1 MAKALDVALREF
13 GEDDI
18 SVKLCRN
25 LFQVM
30 PGAPEFVI
38 YQDVEGAVARV
49 APGAGVGATQVND
62 AARGEE
68 AQRALWIAG
77 AMDKADVG
85 LALASGVSNL
95 FAFFGG
101 SKTSR
106 RTFES
111 DPQQAA
117 DAALKLLGLSY
128 MAYLLF
134 PGDVKDKVSSFN
146 ELPAGREALLYTAVI
161 EVALPFADNLVEGAA
176 GFIPRLMGAAGS
188 ATSRMAQFAGSGAVE
203 QARSTL
209 ETFTAPIEG
218 VLGQVAGQIEP
229 ITDRLK
235 GVMPTAFNL
244 ADSATGAV
252 ATGADALPVWSFLGA
267 RLTAEACVKR
277 AVAKSS

>member
-1 MAKALDVALREF
+1 MAKALDDALREF

-30 PGAPEFVI
+30 PGAPEFVM
-38 YQDVEGAVARV
+38 YRDVEGAVARV

-62 AARGEE
+62 AARGEG

-77 AMDKADVG
+77 ALDKADIG
-85 LALASGVSNL
+85 LAVASGVSNL
-95 FAFFGG
+95 FALFGG
-101 SKTSR
+101 SKKTR

-111 DPQQAA
+111 DPQQAV

-134 PGDVKDKVSSFN
+134 PGDVKDKVSAFG

-161 EVALPFADNLVEGAA
+161 EVALPFADNLVEGAV
-176 GFIPRLMGAAGS
+176 GLVPRLMGAAGS

-209 ETFTAPIEG
+209 ETLTAPIEG
-218 VLGQVAGQIEP
+218 VLGQVAGQIGP
-229 ITDRLK
+229 ITDRLE
-235 GVMPTAFNL
+235 GVLPKAFSL

-252 ATGADALPVWSFLGA
+252 ATGADALPVWGFLGA

>member
-1 MAKALDVALREF
+1 MAKALDEALREF

-25 LFQVM
+25 LFQVL
-30 PGAPEFVI
+30 PGAPEFVM
-38 YQDVEGAVARV
+38 YQDVDGAIARV

-95 FAFFGG
+95 FALFGG
-101 SKTSR
+101 SKKTR

-134 PGDVKDKVSSFN
+134 PGDVKDKVSAFG

-161 EVALPFADNLVEGAA
+161 EVALPFADNLVEGAV
-176 GFIPRLMGAAGS
+176 GFVPRLMGAAGS

-209 ETFTAPIEG
+209 DTFTGPIES
-218 VLGQVAGQIEP
+218 VLGQVSGQVEP

-235 GVMPTAFNL
+235 GVMPKALSLT
-244 ADSATGAV
+244 DSATGAV

-277 AVAKSS
+277 ALAKSS